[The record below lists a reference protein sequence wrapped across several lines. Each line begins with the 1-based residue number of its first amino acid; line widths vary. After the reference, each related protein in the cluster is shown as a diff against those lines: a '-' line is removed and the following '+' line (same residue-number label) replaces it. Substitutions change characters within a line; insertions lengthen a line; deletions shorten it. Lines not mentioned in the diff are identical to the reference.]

1 MLAKAPRTTS
11 EMTGKIPNQDDAE
24 GVPTVMTA
32 RYLEKLLRYRAWADQ
47 LIYGAVAAL
56 PEGAAEAPRATIFGN
71 MLRTLSHTY
80 VVDDIFQAHLQGR
93 AHGYTSRN
101 TDEPLALVELWRR
114 QQAMNDW
121 YLAYAAALS
130 PGQVVEQVSFQF
142 IGGGEGRMSR
152 EEMILHVVNHA
163 TYHRGFV
170 ADMFYQV
177 PAKPPA
183 TDLPVFLRDVPQ
195 S

>member
-1 MLAKAPRTTS
+1 MTT
-11 EMTGKIPNQDDAE
+11 
-24 GVPTVMTA
+24 
-32 RYLEKLLRYRAWADQ
+32 RYLLKLLRYRAWADQ
-47 LIYGAVAAL
+47 LTYSAVAAL
-56 PEGAAEAPRATIFGN
+56 PEGAAEASRATIFGN

-93 AHGYTSRN
+93 PHGYTSRN
-101 TDEPLALVELWRR
+101 TPEPLALDKLWQR

-121 YLAYAAALS
+121 YLGYADALS
-130 PGQVVEQVSFQF
+130 PVQAAEEVSFQF
-142 IGGGEGRMSR
+142 IGGGEGQMSR

-195 S
+195 P

>member
-1 MLAKAPRTTS
+1 MTTRHL
-11 EMTGKIPNQDDAE
+11 Q
-24 GVPTVMTA
+24 
-32 RYLEKLLRYRAWADQ
+32 KLLRYRAWADQ
-47 LIYGAVAAL
+47 LTYGAVAAL
-56 PEGAAEAPRATIFGN
+56 PEGAAEAARATIFGN

-101 TDEPLALVELWRR
+101 TPEPLALDELWQR
-114 QQAMNDW
+114 QQAMNAW
-121 YLAYAAALS
+121 YLTYANALS
-130 PGQVVEQVSFQF
+130 SAQAAEEVSFQF

-177 PAKPPA
+177 PAKPII
-183 TDLPVFLRDVPQ
+183 LK
-195 S
+195 

>member
-1 MLAKAPRTTS
+1 
-11 EMTGKIPNQDDAE
+11 
-24 GVPTVMTA
+24 MTA
-32 RYLEKLLRYRAWADQ
+32 RYLHKLLRYRAWADQ
-47 LIYGAVAAL
+47 LTYDAVAAL
-56 PEGAAEAPRATIFGN
+56 PEGAAEAVRATIFGN

-93 AHGYTSRN
+93 QHGYTSRN
-101 TDEPLALVELWRR
+101 TPEPLVLDELWRR

-121 YLAYAAALS
+121 YLGYAEALS
-130 PGQVVEQVSFQF
+130 PAQAVEEVTFQF

-195 S
+195 P

>member
-1 MLAKAPRTTS
+1 
-11 EMTGKIPNQDDAE
+11 
-24 GVPTVMTA
+24 MTA
-32 RYLEKLLRYRAWADQ
+32 RHLDKLLRYRAWADQ
-47 LIYGAVAAL
+47 LIYDAVAAL
-56 PEGAAEAPRATIFGN
+56 PDGAAEAARATIFGN

-101 TDEPLALVELWRR
+101 TDEPLALAELWLR

-130 PGQVVEQVSFQF
+130 PEQAAEPVSFQF
-142 IGGGEGRMSR
+142 IGGGEGCMSR
-152 EEMILHVVNHA
+152 EEIILHVVNHA

-177 PAKPPA
+177 PARPPA

-195 S
+195 P

>member
-1 MLAKAPRTTS
+1 MSTLHVR
-11 EMTGKIPNQDDAE
+11 
-24 GVPTVMTA
+24 
-32 RYLEKLLRYRAWADQ
+32 KLLRYRAWADQ
-47 LIYGAVAAL
+47 LTYRAVAAL
-56 PEGAAEAPRATIFGN
+56 PEGASTAPRATIFGN
-71 MLRTLSHTY
+71 MLRTLTHSW

-101 TDEPLALVELWRR
+101 TPEPLSFDDLWAR
-114 QQAMNDW
+114 QQAMNAW
-121 YLAYAAALS
+121 YLDYATSLTPEQAAE
-130 PGQVVEQVSFQF
+130 VVDFQF

-152 EEMILHVVNHA
+152 EDIVLHVVNHA

-177 PAKPPA
+177 PVKPPA

-195 S
+195 E

>member
-1 MLAKAPRTTS
+1 MSTH
-11 EMTGKIPNQDDAE
+11 
-24 GVPTVMTA
+24 
-32 RYLEKLLRYRAWADQ
+32 YLRKLLRYRAWADQ
-47 LIYGAVAAL
+47 LIYDAVAAL
-56 PEGAAEAPRATIFGN
+56 PEGASTAPRATIFGN
-71 MLRTLSHTY
+71 MLRTLSHTW

-101 TDEPLALVELWRR
+101 TPEPLPFDELWTR
-114 QQAMNDW
+114 QQAMNAW
-121 YLAYAAALS
+121 YQDYVASLVPELA
-130 PGQVVEQVSFQF
+130 GHVVEFEF
-142 IGGGEGRMSR
+142 IGGGEGRMTR
-152 EEMILHVVNHA
+152 EDIVLHVVNHA

-195 S
+195 A

>member
-1 MLAKAPRTTS
+1 MTT
-11 EMTGKIPNQDDAE
+11 G
-24 GVPTVMTA
+24 
-32 RYLEKLLRYRAWADQ
+32 YLHKLLRYRAWADR
-47 LIYGAVAAL
+47 LTYGAVAAL
-56 PEGAAEAPRATIFGN
+56 PEGAAEAARATIFGN

-101 TDEPLALVELWRR
+101 TSEPLALDELWRR
-114 QQAMNDW
+114 QRAMNDW
-121 YLAYAAALS
+121 YLAYAGALS
-130 PGQVVEQVSFQF
+130 AAQAAEEVAFQF

-183 TDLPVFLRDVPQ
+183 TDLPVFLRDVAQP
-195 S
+195 

>member
-1 MLAKAPRTTS
+1 MALS
-11 EMTGKIPNQDDAE
+11 
-24 GVPTVMTA
+24 
-32 RYLEKLLRYRAWADQ
+32 YLRKLLRYRAWADE
-47 LIYGAVAAL
+47 LIYGAVAGL
-56 PEGAAEAPRATIFGN
+56 PEGASTAPRATIFGN
-71 MLRTLSHTY
+71 MLRTLSHTW

-101 TDEPLALVELWRR
+101 TPEPLPFDVLWAQ
-114 QQAMNDW
+114 QQAMNAW
-121 YLAYAAALS
+121 YLDYASSLTPEQADE
-130 PGQVVEQVSFQF
+130 VVAFQF

-152 EEMILHVVNHA
+152 QEIILHVVNHA

-195 S
+195 E

>member
-1 MLAKAPRTTS
+1 
-11 EMTGKIPNQDDAE
+11 MTLFFPP
-24 GVPTVMTA
+24 GVDVMFS
-32 RYLEKLLRYRAWADQ
+32 RHLHKLLRYRAWADR
-47 LIYGAVAAL
+47 LIYDAVAAL
-56 PEGAAEAPRATIFGN
+56 PEGEAIAQRATIFGN

-101 TDEPLALVELWRR
+101 TDEPLALDELWQR
-114 QQAMNDW
+114 QQAINDW
-121 YLAYAAALS
+121 YLNYAQALS
-130 PGQVVEQVSFQF
+130 PEQAAEVLTFQF

-177 PAKPPA
+177 PARPPA

-195 S
+195 ELG

>member
-1 MLAKAPRTTS
+1 MSCHHLH
-11 EMTGKIPNQDDAE
+11 
-24 GVPTVMTA
+24 
-32 RYLEKLLRYRAWADQ
+32 KLLRYRAWADR
-47 LIYGAVAAL
+47 LTYDAVARL
-56 PEGAAEAPRATIFGN
+56 PEGAATEARATIFGN

-93 AHGYTSRN
+93 VHGYTSRN
-101 TDEPLALVELWRR
+101 TDEPLALDELWQR
-114 QQAMNDW
+114 QQAINDW
-121 YLAYAAALS
+121 YLNYARALS
-130 PGQVVEQVSFQF
+130 LEQAAEVLAFQF

-195 S
+195 EYG